1 MAYNIQ
7 QFQSGCQCIIAEINF
22 LSTFFKKMSKSAAD
36 YPKQSASFVPL
47 RRGELG
53 RSEPVSHQ
61 KIYPLEKI
69 SNTTQR
75 ITPNKAPA
83 LYRCIYNRKI
93 VKNNCESN
101 CLGFT
106 VKYELGRSEPVSH
119 QKIYSLEKISNTTQR
134 VTLSN
139 TPKSVQKQLLNIL

>member
-1 MAYNIQ
+1 VAYNIQ

-75 ITPNKAPA
+75 
-83 LYRCIYNRKI
+83 
-93 VKNNCESN
+93 
-101 CLGFT
+101 
-106 VKYELGRSEPVSH
+106 
-119 QKIYSLEKISNTTQR
+119 

-139 TPKSVQKQLLNIL
+139 APALHRYF